1 VVGEDQRKQWRRQL
15 AKVKWTK
22 DDVIKRFQEAMAQAQ
37 PKAGQRPNTLQTLLS
52 KIKGKPGEGEET
64 V

>member
-1 VVGEDQRKQWRRQL
+1 M

-22 DDVIKRFQEAMAQAQ
+22 DDVIKKFQEAMAQAQ